1 MKHVSEYTRQRP
13 MQNVTSGVL
22 AVLLLLVV
30 ATCAAA
36 LLSGCTLSPT
46 TGATQE
52 TVAKAQIGVGAAYKT
67 LNELFML
74 GKVSKSTALN
84 YRARLVNAEDLLKQA
99 EASSRSSDSATS
111 NTAQAA
117 AIAIINEVT
126 QALAARKAAP

>member
-1 MKHVSEYTRQRP
+1 MKHVFEYGRERFTH
-13 MQNVTSGVL
+13 NFVSGL
-22 AVLLLLVV
+22 AAIFLLLLV
-30 ATCAAA
+30 ASCAVG
-36 LLSGCTLSPT
+36 LLSSCSMSPS

-52 TVAKAQIGVGAAYKT
+52 TIAKAQVGVGAAYKT

-74 GKVSKSTALN
+74 GKVSRPDTLA

-99 EASSRSSDSATS
+99 ELSSRSSDPATS

-126 QALAARKAAP
+126 QALAARKGAQ